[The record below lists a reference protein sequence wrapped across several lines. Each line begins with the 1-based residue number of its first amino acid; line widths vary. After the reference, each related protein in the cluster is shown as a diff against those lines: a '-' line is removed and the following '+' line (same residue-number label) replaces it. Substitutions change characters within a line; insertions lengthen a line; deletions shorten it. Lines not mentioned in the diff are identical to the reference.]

1 MSLADRLL
9 FAAAVAASAALVGP
23 AGAQTFEGE
32 GATAVLEGIGI
43 IPPDNPEITIKE
55 RGPLVL
61 PAVRDLP
68 PPKAPG
74 AVASAAP
81 EWPNDPDEQV
91 AKNKRTE
98 DLFNEQFYSGR
109 LLTPKEMQ
117 ADKLAPGTVVK
128 KDRKQ
133 TRESEHAAP
142 ILLPS
147 ELAGGHKLLGKD
159 DSWAEK
165 GEPQRSSMTDPPT
178 GYRTPSTAAPYAAAP
193 PRKNDFWSK
202 LNPFK

>member
-1 MSLADRLL
+1 MRLARRFLS
-9 FAAAVAASAALVGP
+9 ANAVAALLALGLP
-23 AGAQTFEGE
+23 AHAQTFEGE
-32 GATAVLEGIGI
+32 GASAVLEGIGI
-43 IPPDNPEITIKE
+43 LPADKPEITIKE

-61 PAVRDLP
+61 PAARELP

-74 AVASAAP
+74 SVASATP
-81 EWPNDPDEQV
+81 EWPNDPDERARQ
-91 AKNKRTE
+91 NKKTE

-128 KDRKQ
+128 KERKQ

-142 ILLPS
+142 ILLPG

-178 GYRTPSTAAPYAAAP
+178 GYRTPSTAAPYAAP
-193 PRKNDFWSK
+193 PAKKNDFWSK